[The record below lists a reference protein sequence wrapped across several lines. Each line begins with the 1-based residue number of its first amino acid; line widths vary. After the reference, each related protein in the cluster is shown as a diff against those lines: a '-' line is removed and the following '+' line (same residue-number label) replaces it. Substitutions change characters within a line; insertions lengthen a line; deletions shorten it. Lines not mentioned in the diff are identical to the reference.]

1 MAQKGLIDQ
10 NLEALLKHLANLK
23 KEAYTQRTKNEAVPT
38 MRPELLSWDGG
49 VQTEG
54 DLIALHK
61 PFSTDEAENA
71 LLDAYNAG
79 SPGNASDGI
88 LLSLQIDYAAQA
100 ERAYRSRATHTF
112 PRAVAHVST
121 REKGHG
127 QENGALLGQA
137 LKYFTAIL
145 KQGAEG

>member
-23 KEAYTQRTKNEAVPT
+23 KEAYDQRTKNEAVPT

-61 PFSTDEAENA
+61 PFNTDEAENA

-79 SPGNASDGI
+79 SPGNVSDGI

-112 PRAVAHVST
+112 PRTVAHVST